1 MRRRTPT
8 GILGGTFDPVHF
20 GHLGLATWVRGYLG
34 LPRVLFLPAA
44 VPPHKR
50 HEQLTASHHRE
61 TMLNLALA
69 DEPELELSH
78 VELQSGGVCY
88 TIDTLRRLR
97 DGSAGCDPLF
107 IMGTDSLL
115 EIPTWHEFRE
125 LVREFDL
132 VAVNRGE
139 AELEA
144 IRGRLD
150 PIVERRLLLAGD
162 ADATR
167 KAVGRGRDGG
177 RIFCLRMA
185 PIPIS
190 STDIRRRV
198 AEGRPLAGLVPPEV
212 ARYIHSNG
220 LYRQKERP

>member
-1 MRRRTPT
+1 
-8 GILGGTFDPVHF
+8 
-20 GHLGLATWVRGYLG
+20 LATWVCGYLG
-34 LPRVLFLPAA
+34 LPRVLFVPAA

-61 TMLNLALA
+61 TMLNLALS
-69 DEPELELSH
+69 DEPELELST

-97 DGSAGCDPLF
+97 DGSPGRDPLF

-144 IRGRLD
+144 IRGLLD
-150 PIVERRLLLAGD
+150 PIVERRLLLPGD
-162 ADATR
+162 ADAART
-167 KAVGRGRDGG
+167 AVGRGGGGG
-177 RIFCLRMA
+177 RIFCLRME

-190 STDIRRRV
+190 STDIRRRA

-220 LYRQKERP
+220 LYRQEERP